1 MNREERYVVFKVADI
16 EKYLNAEHKNV
27 IESLKILINSNRHV
41 DGKKSQLK
49 CVVVEEDWPEYEKVW
64 NMIETREEQQ

>member
-27 IESLKILINSNRHV
+27 IEMLKIRINNHRHV
-41 DGKKSQLK
+41 DGKSQLK
-49 CVVVEEDWPEYEKVW
+49 CVVVEQDWPEYEKVW
-64 NMIETREEQQ
+64 DMIETREEKE